1 MEDHADI
8 LQVVLFFAH
17 FPVNESG
24 LEDKRKHFERK
35 GANSRVKKTDELKM
49 IHNLS
54 KPLDLIHFPKP
65 SKTLI
70 TKTHF
75 SSSGPYGHVS
85 PPILRFKSNSFL
97 LYERTSL
104 SIRASTISSSALTSP
119 PEEDAESTQLFEVPR
134 WSGELECGHYKMPN
148 FRVLKFWVFG
158 TWTNRKL
165 GSDFGWVADF
175 GNRNNSS

>member
-1 MEDHADI
+1 M
-8 LQVVLFFAH
+8 
-17 FPVNESG
+17 
-24 LEDKRKHFERK
+24 EDKRKHFERK

-119 PEEDAESTQLFEVPR
+119 PEEDAESTQLFEVCLLFLFQLLVGLVPEKT
-134 WSGELECGHYKMPN
+134 GVKMRRA
-148 FRVLKFWVFG
+148 FLVLPFDIYLIFFLIFIIPFWGVGVVF
-158 TWTNRKL
+158 L
-165 GSDFGWVADF
+165 GSKVEW
-175 GNRNNSS
+175 RIRMW